1 MKKVF
6 SIDYVYI
13 YLISIFFFNRFCPV
27 EKYGVTPHCL
37 NCDSL
42 TLNVDVHLDLPNSTS
57 FQFTKKISNWNSLK
71 VYLAVYGHLL
81 VVCGHLV
88 VVCGYFAGGLL
99 SFAGGLWLFAGGLW
113 SFVDS
118 LWSFSGG
125 LWTFLLV
132 RSGLW

>member
-1 MKKVF
+1 M
-6 SIDYVYI
+6 
-13 YLISIFFFNRFCPV
+13 
-27 EKYGVTPHCL
+27 TPHCL

-42 TLNVDVHLDLPNSTS
+42 TLNVDVYLDLPNSTS

-71 VYLAVYGHLL
+71 VYLAVYGHL
-81 VVCGHLV
+81 V

-99 SFAGGLWLFAGGLW
+99 SFAGGLWLFAGGLR

-125 LWTFLLV
+125 L
-132 RSGLW
+132 

>member
-13 YLISIFFFNRFCPV
+13 YIISIFFFNRFCPV

-42 TLNVDVHLDLPNSTS
+42 TLNVDVYLDLPNSTS

-71 VYLAVYGHLL
+71 VYLAGYGHLL
-81 VVCGHLV
+81 VVCCRLL
-88 VVCGYFAGGLL
+88 VVCGCLL
-99 SFAGGLWLFAGGLW
+99 VVCGRLLIVCGRFLVVCERFY
-113 SFVDS
+113 SFVAICGS
-118 LWSFSGG
+118 LWSLSV
-125 LWTFLLV
+125 L
-132 RSGLW
+132 